1 MYSDSLLNLFQIT
14 EDLGLQQGVDSLI
27 DMEENGVPF
36 ALDSGI
42 HVDDIWA
49 RTARVEECLD
59 LIDDETQKKHI
70 QNMMYFTAGVM
81 PDLDSVDNRFD
92 VIENLENVIND
103 FKESDSIFAS
113 HLVGIGPGGIDHDW
127 DSVEY
132 NGRNHE
138 YFDYDTVNDE
148 KDLFALQL
156 TLAKKLNMP
165 FVLHSRKGFKET
177 SDVLKAV
184 KWNKGLVHGFSYSQ
198 SELEFFLDLG
208 WYISFSGSVTYAG
221 KKAFSDMSELVSYV
235 PKDRLLIESDCP
247 FYPPVP
253 VKNSTN
259 IPQNIK
265 YVYEYISS
273 KRNIS
278 SHKLGEIVESNFQK
292 LFGI

>member
-1 MYSDSLLNLFQIT
+1 MYSDSLMNFFQIT
-14 EDLGLQQGVDSLI
+14 EDLGLQQGADSL
-27 DMEENGVPF
+27 MEMEQNGASF

-42 HVDDIWA
+42 HADDIWS
-49 RTARVEECLD
+49 RTERVEECLG
-59 LIDDETQKKHI
+59 LIDDETQRKHV
-70 QNMMYFTAGVM
+70 QDMMYFTAGVM
-81 PDLDSVDNRFD
+81 PDLDSVDNRFET
-92 VIENLENVIND
+92 IENLENVIND
-103 FKESDSIFAS
+103 FKSSDSIFAE

-127 DSVEY
+127 DSVEFQ
-132 NGRNHE
+132 GRDHE
-138 YFDYDTVNDE
+138 YFDHDTVSDE
-148 KDLFALQL
+148 KDLFAMQL

-184 KWNKGLVHGFSYSQ
+184 KWNRGLVHGFSYNQ

-208 WYISFSGSVTYAG
+208 WYVSFSGTVTYAG
-221 KKAFSDMSELVSYV
+221 KKSFSDMSDLVSYV

-253 VKNSTN
+253 VKGGSN
-259 IPQNIK
+259 IPENIK
-265 YVYEYISS
+265 YVYEYIAS

-278 SHKLGEIVESNFQK
+278 GRKLSEAVDSNFQK

>member
-1 MYSDSLLNLFQIT
+1 
-14 EDLGLQQGVDSLI
+14 
-27 DMEENGVPF
+27 
-36 ALDSGI
+36 
-42 HVDDIWA
+42 
-49 RTARVEECLD
+49 
-59 LIDDETQKKHI
+59 
-70 QNMMYFTAGVM
+70 MMYFTAGVM

-113 HLVGIGPGGIDHDW
+113 HLIGIGPGGIDHDW

-184 KWNKGLVHGFSYSQ
+184 KWNRGLVHGFSYSQ

-278 SHKLGEIVESNFQK
+278 SHKLSEIVESNFQK
-292 LFGI
+292 LFGL